1 MKRTIAVILLLIT
14 ISVVFVGCSPKANA
28 LDMVMDLKTKGF
40 RTTST
45 FVTDTELIRANYIV
59 KNDVQG
65 LKGTFDVDV
74 VEMYNLTDAY
84 GEDIC
89 TFIVFKTK
97 KQAKQ
102 YAALKLRWYEYET
115 HIPPYIDGHRN
126 IYQISVIVFRSWKV
140 ARKGCVVVYTNNS
153 DAAKAIPMHFRQL
166 KTPTTTW

>member
-74 VEMYNLTDAY
+74 VEMYNLTDSY
-84 GEDIC
+84 GEELC
-89 TFIVFKTK
+89 TFIVFKTR

-102 YAALKLRWYEYET
+102 YARLKLGQSWHET
-115 HIPPYIDGHRN
+115 YIPTYIDGHLN
-126 IYQISVIVFRSWKV
+126 VYQISITNYYSWKV
-140 ARKGCVVVYTNNS
+140 ARKGCMVVYTDS
-153 DAAKAIPMHFRQL
+153 SYAAKAIPMFFRQQR
-166 KTPTTTW
+166 PPHFGY